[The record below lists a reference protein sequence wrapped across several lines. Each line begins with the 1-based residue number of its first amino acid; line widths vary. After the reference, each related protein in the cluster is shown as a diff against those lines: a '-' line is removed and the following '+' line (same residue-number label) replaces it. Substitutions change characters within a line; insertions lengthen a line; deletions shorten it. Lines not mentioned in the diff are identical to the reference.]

1 MQVWKSANI
10 FVFTWKWY
18 VEDFTIKHLLRF
30 EIWARELC
38 DKFVYKHLETIEYV
52 KN

>member
-10 FVFTWKWY
+10 FVKGLTLKQ
-18 VEDFTIKHLLRF
+18 LLLF
-30 EIWARELC
+30 EIYARQICE
-38 DKFVYKHLETIEYV
+38 KFVYKYSETIEYV